1 MLIVLPEEPK
11 PRLGGSLAQ
20 LALFVVVVNVCA
32 CLIPFH
38 AMSRPGAGGDV
49 TAAARHA
56 GEHPALADREDTS
69 AARRLARLLFR
80 QPSER

>member
-20 LALFVVVVNVCA
+20 LALFVVAVNVCA
-32 CLIPFH
+32 CLIPVH
-38 AMSRPGAGGDV
+38 AMSRPDIAGRAP
-49 TAAARHA
+49 AAARRA
-56 GEHPALADREDTS
+56 IESPALSDREDMS
-69 AARRLARLLFR
+69 AAGRMARLFFR